1 MKGKMDRK
9 FFWCVPTLFVISFLR
24 TVDFCRCFYSKH
36 SFSSLMA
43 LQGASKEALKT
54 GEENQIARKN
64 LESILSQ
71 IPGKEHFRS
80 CLSARLQKAS
90 RSFKMILKIW
100 TLRGEGQIEV
110 SFWSWSCLFVLQ
122 SLIRSSGK
130 LILLDKLLTRLR
142 ERGNRVLIFSQ
153 MVRMLDIL
161 AEYLT
166 IKHYPFQVR
175 MLGT

>member
-1 MKGKMDRK
+1 MLLLT
-9 FFWCVPTLFVISFLR
+9 TLLFL
-24 TVDFCRCFYSKH
+24 
-36 SFSSLMA
+36 LMA

-54 GEENQIARKN
+54 GEENQIARKS

-71 IPGKEHFRS
+71 IPGKDHFRD
-80 CLSARLQKAS
+80 CLSARLQKPS

-100 TLRGEGQIEV
+100 ALRGEGQIEV
-110 SFWSWSCLFVLQ
+110 AGWSWSCLFVLQ